1 MSMSG
6 NTPPPPDGTGQ
17 SQDPYAIPD
26 TYTLPGRTVITE
38 GNVGRKFPNNPEYI
52 ARPVT
57 TEFQYT
63 GTRLVGISNKPERDQ
78 YQTADEAFPILAG
91 MRDDSRVN
99 LLKTLETYGFY
110 GARSANSPS
119 QVVGSGLGVEDQN
132 AFRRLLI
139 ESNGRGRTYQ
149 GTLAALR
156 FEAPVKPTG
165 PSVRYTPKQDVRE
178 NFKRVFLSDVGRRAS
193 EAEISKFEAAY
204 RGMESAAGTTQSAP
218 SISSAATESIGMNNK
233 AEEQANGFLQV
244 AQTFERLLR
253 G

>member
-1 MSMSG
+1 MSVNDDEMPQA
-6 NTPPPPDGTGQ
+6 NGTGQ
-17 SQDPYAIPD
+17 SQDPYVISDA
-26 TYTLPGRTVITE
+26 YTLPERTVTIE
-38 GNVGRKFPNNPEYI
+38 GNVGQKFPNNPEYI
-52 ARPVT
+52 ARPIT

-78 YQTADEAFPILAG
+78 YQTGDEAFPILAG
-91 MRDDSRVN
+91 MRDDARVN

-119 QVVGSGLGVEDQN
+119 QVVGSGLGVQDQE

-156 FEAPVKPTG
+156 FQSPVKPTG
-165 PSVRYTPKQDVRE
+165 ASVRYTPKQDVRE

-193 EAEISKFEAAY
+193 EAEIAKFEAAY

-218 SISSAATESIGMNNK
+218 SISSAATESVSTNNK
-233 AEEQANGFLQV
+233 AEAQANGFLQV
-244 AQTFERLLR
+244 AQTFERLMR